1 MGRWKAKPFREKQ
14 SAPFSRKVKMMKKNL
29 FVLGLAGG
37 LLLSGCVEERFDL
50 DPDGVLLSGSVS
62 PTFSIP
68 IGEVSVQV
76 TDALSKLD
84 SAGISSAVNNNAIE
98 IFKAFSVLDTTANE
112 WLRLDE
118 FSWSDNFE
126 MPFDVPAGQS
136 ASFPVT
142 LDMPLPSGVVV
153 DSMQFAQ
160 GSLAVVPGGDLP
172 MDGLMHLNFLEFQQS
187 GVSFNF
193 AVGAGA
199 ENQTLNN
206 IRYIEDGSPGV
217 SLMVTIDSGVSGF
230 SAGDQVSLALTFAI
244 DEVDWVV
251 GEMPGVTFGEFN
263 HELPMEA
270 LDGLDPGVVH
280 VSAPRIELE
289 AVNGLGLIIQAEISQ
304 ASYGT
309 IVGEAPISGPQIQ
322 DIPDMP
328 AAVDMFDLVPG
339 VWFHSL
345 DNDGTNPTIGEVI
358 ESSPEYIRLNGSV
371 QVSAES
377 ESGFVLR
384 DAPLRLSG
392 RIVLPLEGWVND
404 YVLRDTVALHLD
416 EVFNEHLDGRA
427 SWSDVESITLRMLW
441 QNDLPLDVRPLLA
454 FQDSTGAVLSTWY
467 DGADAFTLVPAGSSE
482 LVDVVIHRDDL
493 AALEPLEVRN
503 LAWSAIF
510 STPNAPEEVVAVAAD
525 AKLGLRLGLEIQLDA
540 NLNE

>member
-1 MGRWKAKPFREKQ
+1 
-14 SAPFSRKVKMMKKNL
+14 
-29 FVLGLAGG
+29 
-37 LLLSGCVEERFDL
+37 
-50 DPDGVLLSGSVS
+50 
-62 PTFSIP
+62 
-68 IGEVSVQV
+68 
-76 TDALSKLD
+76 
-84 SAGISSAVNNNAIE
+84 
-98 IFKAFSVLDTTANE
+98 
-112 WLRLDE
+112 
-118 FSWSDNFE
+118 
-126 MPFDVPAGQS
+126 
-136 ASFPVT
+136 
-142 LDMPLPSGVVV
+142 
-153 DSMQFAQ
+153 
-160 GSLAVVPGGDLP
+160 
-172 MDGLMHLNFLEFQQS
+172 
-187 GVSFNF
+187 
-193 AVGAGA
+193 
-199 ENQTLNN
+199 
-206 IRYIEDGSPGV
+206 
-217 SLMVTIDSGVSGF
+217 
-230 SAGDQVSLALTFAI
+230 
-244 DEVDWVV
+244 
-251 GEMPGVTFGEFN
+251 
-263 HELPMEA
+263 
-270 LDGLDPGVVH
+270 VVH

-525 AKLGLRLGLEIQLDA
+525 ATLALRLGLEIQLDA

>member
-1 MGRWKAKPFREKQ
+1 
-14 SAPFSRKVKMMKKNL
+14 MKKNL
-29 FVLGLAGG
+29 FFLGLAGT

-50 DPDGVLLSGSVS
+50 DPNGVLLSGPVS
-62 PTFSIP
+62 PTFSFP
-68 IGEVSVQV
+68 IGEVSVTV
-76 TDALSKLD
+76 EDALVMLD

-98 IFKAFSVLDTTANE
+98 IYKAFNVLDTTANE
-112 WLRLDE
+112 WLRLDG
-118 FSWSDNFE
+118 FSWSDYFV

-136 ASFPVT
+136 ATFPVE
-142 LDMPLPSGVVV
+142 LDMPLPLGVAV

-160 GSLAVVPGGDLP
+160 GNLAVVPGGDLP

-187 GVSFNF
+187 GVPFNF

-199 ENQTLNN
+199 EDQTLDNV
-206 IRYIEDGSPGV
+206 RYIENGSPGV

-230 SAGDQVSLALTFAI
+230 SAGDHISLSLTFAI

-251 GEMPGVTFGEFN
+251 GEMPGVSFGEFD

-270 LDGLDPGVVH
+270 LDGLNPGVVH
-280 VSAPRIELE
+280 IASPRIELE
-289 AVNGLGLIIQAEISQ
+289 AVNGLGLDIQPEISQ
-304 ASYGT
+304 ASFGT
-309 IVGEAPISGPQIQ
+309 IVGQAPISGPQIQ
-322 DIPDMP
+322 DIPEMP
-328 AAVDMFDLVPG
+328 AAVDMFNLVPG

-345 DNDGTNPTIGEVI
+345 DNDGTNPTISEVI

-377 ESGFVLR
+377 GSGFVVR

-404 YVLRDTVALHLD
+404 YLLRDTVPLLLD
-416 EVFNEHLDGRA
+416 EVFNEQLEGRA
-427 SWSDVESITLRMLW
+427 SWADVESITLRMLW
-441 QNDLPLDVRPLLA
+441 QNDLPVDVRPVLA

-467 DGADAFTLVPAGSSE
+467 DGPDAFALVSAGSSE

-493 AALEPLEVRN
+493 AALEPLEVKK

-525 AKLGLRLGLEIQLDA
+525 ATLALRLGLEIQLDA